1 MNNTINRI
9 KKRADTLAEYIV
21 ERVERLERKNELLKR
36 DNEELFGRSKHHYL
50 MLREWEMPCAK
61 VLEDIEHIE
70 KDKRG
75 VIIIIF
81 KTHGI
86 VGEFEPTHQFY
97 PLMEKLLKEYEK
109 KAEFE
114 RIVKEYKEKGRGFR
128 PITPLT
134 KGE

>member
-9 KKRADTLAEYIV
+9 KKRADILTEFFI
-21 ERVERLERKNELLKR
+21 ERYKKLEKENYHLKEESREWFER
-36 DNEELFGRSKHHYL
+36 GKHHYL
-50 MLREWEMPCAK
+50 ALREWEMPCEK

-86 VGEFEPTHQFY
+86 VGEFEPNHQFY
-97 PLMEKLLKEYEK
+97 HLSRNFLKSMRRK
-109 KAEFE
+109 SSL
-114 RIVKEYKEKGRGFR
+114 RG
-128 PITPLT
+128 
-134 KGE
+134 

>member
-1 MNNTINRI
+1 M

-21 ERVERLERKNELLKR
+21 DRVERLEVANNRLR
-36 DNEELFGRSKHHYL
+36 EERSEMYERSKHHYL
-50 MLREWEMPCAK
+50 ALREWEMPCNK
-61 VLEDIEHIE
+61 TLENIKHIE

-75 VIIIIF
+75 VIVICF
-81 KTHGI
+81 NEHS
-86 VGEFEPTHQFY
+86 VGEFDIANPLY
-97 PLMEKLLKEYEK
+97 PLIEKLLKEYEK

-114 RIVKEYKEKGRGFR
+114 RLLKKAVKCDFT

>member
-9 KKRADTLAEYIV
+9 KKRADILTEYIV
-21 ERVERLERKNELLKR
+21 DRVERLERENKLLKR
-36 DNEELFGRSKHHYL
+36 DNEELFGRSKQHYL

-97 PLMEKLLKEYEK
+97 PLIEKLLKEYEK

-114 RIVKEYKEKGRGFR
+114 RVLKEAKKDIELK
-128 PITPLT
+128 PITPIT

>member
-9 KKRADTLAEYIV
+9 KKRADILTDYIV
-21 ERVERLERKNELLKR
+21 ERVERLERENKHLRR
-36 DNEELFGRSKHHYL
+36 DNEELFGRSKQHYL

-61 VLEDIEHIE
+61 VLEDIENIE

-75 VIIIIF
+75 VIIINFKNGIF
-81 KTHGI
+81 DEYKPSS
-86 VGEFEPTHQFY
+86 VFY

-114 RIVKEYKEKGRGFR
+114 RVLKEAKKDIELK
-128 PITPLT
+128 PITPLM
-134 KGE
+134 EEE

>member
-1 MNNTINRI
+1 MNNQINRI
-9 KKRADTLAEYIV
+9 KKRADILTEYIV
-21 ERVERLERKNELLKR
+21 DRVERLERENKHLRR
-36 DNEELFGRSKHHYL
+36 DNEELLGRGKQHYL

-75 VIIIIF
+75 VIIINY
-81 KTHGI
+81 KDGN
-86 VGEFEPTHQFY
+86 VGEFVLDNPFY

-114 RIVKEYKEKGRGFR
+114 RLLKEVKKDIELK

>member
-9 KKRADTLAEYIV
+9 KKRADILADYIV
-21 ERVERLERKNELLKR
+21 GRAERLEEENYHLRKENER
-36 DNEELFGRSKHHYL
+36 LFERSKHHYL

-61 VLEDIEHIE
+61 VLEDIEHIS

-75 VIIIIF
+75 VIIVIF

-86 VGEFEPTHQFY
+86 VGEFEPNHQFY
-97 PLMEKLLKEYEK
+97 PLMEKLLAEFEK

-114 RIVKEYKEKGRGFR
+114 RVLEKAKKDMELE